1 MKIITGFPWIY
12 VYIFHGKLYGT
23 DTSKLGSQ
31 IHGYSSSGFRDSMIW
46 LGVTQTEPSPAH
58 RFRIPK
64 GIPYR
69 FLIPKDTHYRL
80 EKIAHL

>member
-23 DTSKLGSQ
+23 DTSKHGSQ

-46 LGVTQTEPSPAH
+46 LGVTQTEPSPIDFA
-58 RFRIPK
+58 
-64 GIPYR
+64 
-69 FLIPKDTHYRL
+69 FLRASPIDFSFLMTPTID
-80 EKIAHL
+80 